1 MRIALRA
8 GESASVG
15 ATMNPVSRPIDGL
28 ANDAFDAFDRDQ
40 LVTCAR
46 LLAVSVA
53 HHRAKFGVVPI
64 AKSNSEVGRVPAT
77 EVGASLKQG
86 AASTVNEVLAVLHD
100 ARAQAPAESVG
111 QDAEPPIDSPDGRRQ
126 LRLSIRAP
134 VQICDL
140 DGQRRSSA
148 TLCNISWG
156 GAAVRCEERLFE
168 VGQRLLLLLPAA
180 GEPIKIEAIT
190 LRHSISDEQHE
201 YGLRFDSL
209 DVDDEERLL
218 EVLTI
223 LMEVPD
229 TDQHRAEVRLVQRL
243 EIEYGDA
250 GEFRAT
256 LEDISSNGMMLTV
269 PNPHEI
275 GDSIQISLSSAD
287 TPFGLNLRARVV
299 HQSLLN
305 EHGMEMYR
313 VGLQFE
319 HPSPQ
324 LRERIDA
331 VLYELAIMPPQDL
344 HRIDDEYSVV
354 DDPAQ
359 IETPSPPG

>member
-1 MRIALRA
+1 
-8 GESASVG
+8 
-15 ATMNPVSRPIDGL
+15 MNSVSRSIEDL

-40 LVTCAR
+40 LVACAR

-53 HHRAKFGVVPI
+53 HHRVKFGVIPI
-64 AKSNSEVGRVPAT
+64 EKSSNEVGRVPAT
-77 EVGASLKQG
+77 EAGASLKQ
-86 AASTVNEVLAVLHD
+86 AAANTVNEVLAVLHD
-100 ARAQAPAESVG
+100 AHAQAASELVG
-111 QDAEPPIDSPDGRRQ
+111 DGADTVIDGPDKRRQ

-134 VQICDL
+134 VQIRDL
-140 DGQRRSSA
+140 DGQWKCSA
-148 TLCNISWG
+148 TLRNISWG
-156 GAAVRCEERLFE
+156 GAAVCCEEQIFE
-168 VGQRLLLLLPAA
+168 VGQRLLLSLPAA
-180 GEPIKIEAIT
+180 GEPINIEVIT

-209 DVDDEERLL
+209 GVDDEERLL

-223 LMEVPD
+223 LMGVSD
-229 TDQHRAEVRLVQRL
+229 ADHHRAEVRLVQRL
-243 EIEYGDA
+243 EVEYGDA

-287 TPFGLNLRARVV
+287 TPFGLNLRARVA
-299 HQSLLN
+299 HQSLL
-305 EHGMEMYR
+305 EGYGMEMYR

-324 LRERIDA
+324 LQERISA
-331 VLYELAIMPPQDL
+331 VLYELAIMPPRVV
-344 HRIDDEYSVV
+344 HGIDDSYPTV
-354 DDPAQ
+354 DVPV
-359 IETPSPPG
+359 E

>member
-1 MRIALRA
+1 MVRNAFRA
-8 GESASVG
+8 AEPAGVG
-15 ATMNPVSRPIDGL
+15 AAMNSVSRSVEGL
-28 ANDAFDAFDRDQ
+28 ATDAFDAFDRDQ

-53 HHRAKFGVVPI
+53 HHRAKFGVIPI

-77 EVGASLKQG
+77 EAGVSLKQ
-86 AASTVNEVLAVLHD
+86 AAAKTVNEALAVLDD
-100 ARAQAPAESVG
+100 ARAQAAAEPVDH
-111 QDAEPPIDSPDGRRQ
+111 DAEPHINGPDGRRQ

-134 VQICDL
+134 VQIWDI
-140 DGQRRSSA
+140 DGQRNCSA
-148 TLCNISWG
+148 TLRNISWG
-156 GAAVRCEERLFE
+156 GAAVRCDEKFVEI
-168 VGQRLLLLLPAA
+168 GQRLLLLLPAV
-180 GEPIKIEAIT
+180 GEPIKIEAII

-269 PNPHEI
+269 P
-275 GDSIQISLSSAD
+275 QSSRD
-287 TPFGLNLRARVV
+287 R
-299 HQSLLN
+299 
-305 EHGMEMYR
+305 
-313 VGLQFE
+313 
-319 HPSPQ
+319 
-324 LRERIDA
+324 
-331 VLYELAIMPPQDL
+331 
-344 HRIDDEYSVV
+344 
-354 DDPAQ
+354 
-359 IETPSPPG
+359 

>member
-1 MRIALRA
+1 MN
-8 GESASVG
+8 SVSL
-15 ATMNPVSRPIDGL
+15 AIEDF
-28 ANDAFDAFDRDQ
+28 ANDAVDALDRDE

-53 HHRAKFGVVPI
+53 HHRAKFGVIPI
-64 AKSNSEVGRVPAT
+64 ANSSTEVGRVPAT
-77 EVGASLKQG
+77 AAGASLKR
-86 AASTVNEVLAVLHD
+86 AAANTMSEVLEVLHD
-100 ARAQAPAESVG
+100 VTAQAAAKSAG
-111 QDAEPPIDSPDGRRQ
+111 HDANTLTDGSDKRRQ

-140 DGQRRSSA
+140 DGRQRYTA

-156 GAAVRCEERLFE
+156 GAVVCCDERIAE
-168 VGQRLLLLLPAA
+168 AGQRLLLLVPAA
-180 GEPIKIEAIT
+180 GQPIKIEAIA
-190 LRHSISDEQHE
+190 LRHSSRDGQHE

-223 LMEVPD
+223 LMNTND
-229 TDQHRAEVRLVQRL
+229 TDLRRTEVRLVQRL
-243 EIEYGDA
+243 EVEYGDA

-275 GDSIQISLSSAD
+275 GDSIQISLSSSD

-299 HQSLLN
+299 HQSLLE
-305 EHGMEMYR
+305 EHGMDMYR

-324 LRERIDA
+324 LRERISA
-331 VLYELAIMPPQDL
+331 VLHELAVMSPRDVYE
-344 HRIDDEYSVV
+344 IDDGN
-354 DDPAQ
+354 
-359 IETPSPPG
+359 PGVE